1 MCDARQA
8 KRLFAI
14 FVSAGIL
21 GTQNLL
27 ILYAIALDVAVLYPV
42 LWISIN
48 FIFVLFALGIRW
60 TCAFVDGGRA
70 LSKVDLPLVL
80 K

>member
-42 LWISIN
+42 LWISIS
-48 FIFVLFALGIRW
+48 FIFVLFALGIH
-60 TCAFVDGGRA
+60 AGRA
-70 LSKVDLPLVL
+70 RSSAVNGRSQRLIYHWC
-80 K
+80 